1 MQRKVPSAITNIT
14 LNRATFTDVP
24 IDELTF
30 VNFFYG
36 NNGAGKSS
44 IAHAIAEDDGV
55 VWADGKTADDFE
67 VLVYNQDFINEK
79 DIRIGDRVVDSS
91 IRTKLYEMRR
101 QLLKS
106 SESKQ

>member
-55 VWADGKTADDFE
+55 VWADGKPPTT
-67 VLVYNQDFINEK
+67 LKCSFI
-79 DIRIGDRVVDSS
+79 IRISS
-91 IRTKLYEMRR
+91 TTTL
-101 QLLKS
+101 
-106 SESKQ
+106 